1 MNSFRNFLILLIIF
15 SNINSIIN
23 QNNKEKNI
31 KKQKIKNQK
40 LSEKQKRKIIN
51 EIFFSK
57 IKTNKNINKNKHHKN
72 DNNKLTDKN
81 NIMKNINIEIPN
93 NFNNYQAIKYN
104 NEKLLF
110 DEKENNVIDY
120 YDVYSFEE
128 SYNIHPFISETYI
141 INEDYKKNDLLIRF
155 NNNKY
160 NQEEQVQRHL
170 TRNINNNKLFK
181 KDNFIQNNE
190 NKISYEYEKTNRNIN
205 IPPNDDEFDYE
216 MRHYRNGKNFHHQ
229 DYNTIRHGP
238 YGSQGS
244 SYISQPNVYSSYPNK
259 GPKSKFSE
267 YMNHIYQLMMVFF
280 FLSLIYKLIF
290 GNKQNDKYAL
300 AWYEANKDYFKER
313 YEIFGLVEDEE
324 SGTFIKPE
332 DMKDCILIK
341 ENPNN
346 YKLICGNYRYIK
358 YIVVN
363 LQFHKRYDMSLLI
376 ASFFVPL
383 KDKIVFQV
391 TFNSVDPCGWVFCLG
406 RKNQSSLI
414 KENYEDLNYFCEI
427 YQPDFMNEYM
437 CLISEDLDVFVE
449 MFNNNKNL
457 MQYYKSVEPFIET
470 IYYSDLINLIT
481 EENNIYFSFDIDLST
496 TYQNRILLEITHFVN
511 LFVDSLA
518 QIKFTKAFKEKVDN
532 NRMLYKESKINDSRK
547 KEMEEKEKHDFI
559 EKWKIKKKMKG
570 KKGLERKKLEKQL
583 KKYQ

>member
-1 MNSFRNFLILLIIF
+1 M
-15 SNINSIIN
+15 
-23 QNNKEKNI
+23 
-31 KKQKIKNQK
+31 
-40 LSEKQKRKIIN
+40 
-51 EIFFSK
+51 
-57 IKTNKNINKNKHHKN
+57 
-72 DNNKLTDKN
+72 
-81 NIMKNINIEIPN
+81 
-93 NFNNYQAIKYN
+93 
-104 NEKLLF
+104 F
-110 DEKENNVIDY
+110 DDKENNINDY
-120 YDVYSFEE
+120 YDVFAFEE
-128 SYNIHPFISETYI
+128 SYNIYSSISETYI
-141 INEDYKKNDLLIRF
+141 INDDYKKNDLLIKF
-155 NNNKY
+155 NSNKY
-160 NQEEQVQRHL
+160 NQEEQIQRHL
-170 TRNINNNKLFK
+170 TKNINNKKLFK
-181 KDNFIQNNE
+181 KDNFIQNND
-190 NKISYEYEKTNRNIN
+190 NKVNYEYEKINRNIN
-205 IPPNDDEFDYE
+205 LPPNDEEFDYE
-216 MRHYRNGKNFHHQ
+216 IKHYRNGKNFHHQ
-229 DYNTIRHGP
+229 DYNTIRHGA

-244 SYISQPNVYSSYPNK
+244 SYISQPNVYSSYQNK
-259 GPKSKFSE
+259 GNKSKFSE

-324 SGTFIKPE
+324 SGTFVKPE

-406 RKNQSSLI
+406 RKSQSDLI

-427 YQPDFMNEYM
+427 YQPDFMNECM

-457 MQYYKSVEPFIET
+457 MQYYRSVEPFIET

-518 QIKFTKAFKEKVDN
+518 QIKYTKEFKEKVDN

-547 KEMEEKEKHDFI
+547 KEIEEKEKHDFI
-559 EKWKIKKKMKG
+559 EAWKIKNKMKG

-583 KKYQ
+583 KKYH